1 MAATPGA
8 TDRTTAAGTGPAGGA
23 TTGRATSG
31 TGAGT
36 SGRGRGGRGRGG
48 RGTSGRGTGRAAER
62 RAALGGLAGRAVR
75 RVFPGPWGAWALLR
89 EGIGLLVV
97 AGLAALI
104 VAVAHGGP
112 LKPALYVAAVAL
124 LFAMRRGLPV
134 PVMLVTAAGAGAID
148 SFAPL
153 LVFAAWSAGYRVT
166 RALPTLGVMAASFT
180 LMTATAVLHGDDVV
194 PAKGIAGFALGGFL
208 LFAALPALAGR
219 YHAQRRALLVALRE
233 RNDQL
238 ERERVMIAHQARLR
252 ERHRIAQD
260 MHDSL
265 GHQLAL
271 ISVHSGALEV
281 DRSLTDPQRA
291 AVGVLRQAAVA
302 AMRELRVVVGVLH
315 EESAPPGA
323 GRAGGGSGGG
333 LDGIGRLAES
343 SRAAGAAVALSR
355 SGDARP
361 LPAATEHAAYRIVQE
376 ALTNAH
382 KHAPGAP
389 LTVALRYEP
398 DALVV
403 EVANGP
409 APEPPPPGQ
418 VVSGGQGLTGLRERA
433 RLVGGMVHAGPSGE
447 GGWRLAAVLPYGH
460 DGAAGPAEGTAG
472 QPGDLPGDPVAGA
485 GPGLGTGRPAG
496 PGRTGLRNPAVGCA
510 AGAGAVVLAVA
521 GLLVWG
527 GLAFVQ
533 ALDDATVSKRTYES
547 IAVGSAEADVRAK
560 LPAGSRAL
568 TQGYQGTGPTP
579 PAGASCSWF
588 ISDEPGADGFDDEY
602 VARFCFKD
610 GVLIDK
616 QHYRAKV

>member
-1 MAATPGA
+1 MAATPGTA
-8 TDRTTAAGTGPAGGA
+8 DRTTA
-23 TTGRATSG
+23 

-36 SGRGRGGRGRGG
+36 A
-48 RGTSGRGTGRAAER
+48 GTPGTAGKGTGTGTGRAA
-62 RAALGGLAGRAVR
+62 AVGQVAGRAVR
-75 RVFPGPWGAWALLR
+75 RVFPGPWGAWALVR
-89 EGIGLLVV
+89 EVVGLLVLS
-97 AGLAALI
+97 GLAALI
-104 VAVAHGGP
+104 VAVAHRGP
-112 LKPALYVAAVAL
+112 LKLTLYVAAVAL
-124 LFAMRRGLPV
+124 LFLMRRGLPV
-134 PVMLVTAAGAGAID
+134 PVLLVTAAGAGAID
-148 SFAPL
+148 SFSPL
-153 LVFAAWSAGYRVT
+153 LVCAAWSAGYRVT

-194 PAKGIAGFALGGFL
+194 PAEGVAGFALGGFL

-219 YHAQRRALLVALRE
+219 YHAQRRALVVALQE

-333 LDGIGRLAES
+333 LDGIERLAEG
-343 SRAAGAAVALSR
+343 SRAAGAAVVLSR
-355 SGDARP
+355 TGEGRP
-361 LPAATEHAAYRIVQE
+361 LTAATEHAAYRIVQE

-389 LTVALRYEP
+389 LSVALRYEP

-409 APEPPPPGQ
+409 APEPPAAGQ

-433 RLVGGMVHAGPSGE
+433 RLVGGMVHAGPSAG
-447 GGWRLAAVLPYGH
+447 GGWRLAAVLPYDH
-460 DGAAGPAEGTAG
+460 DGVAAPAEGAADT
-472 QPGDLPGDPVAGA
+472 LPGALPAGA
-485 GPGLGTGRPAG
+485 APAVPARATGRGVGRAARLGRPG
-496 PGRTGLRNPAVGCA
+496 PRNPAVGCA
-510 AGAGAVVLAVA
+510 AGAAAVVLAVV

-527 GLAFVQ
+527 MLAFVQ
-533 ALDDATVSKRTYES
+533 ALDDATVSKKTYES
-547 IAVGSAEADVRAK
+547 IAVGSAEADVRAR
-560 LPAGSRAL
+560 LPVGSRVL

-579 PAGASCSWF
+579 PAGASCSWY
-588 ISDEPGADGFDDEY
+588 ISDEPGKDGFDDEY

-610 GVLIDK
+610 GTLIDK

>member
-1 MAATPGA
+1 MV
-8 TDRTTAAGTGPAGGA
+8 
-23 TTGRATSG
+23 GRV
-31 TGAGT
+31 
-36 SGRGRGGRGRGG
+36 
-48 RGTSGRGTGRAAER
+48 
-62 RAALGGLAGRAVR
+62 AGRAVR
-75 RVFPGPWGAWALLR
+75 RVFPGPWGAWALVR
-89 EGIGLLVV
+89 EVVGLLVLS
-97 AGLAALI
+97 GLAALI
-104 VAVAHGGP
+104 VSVARGGP
-112 LKPALYVAAVAL
+112 LKLVLYVGAVAL

-134 PVMLVTAAGAGAID
+134 PVMLATAAAAGAID

-153 LVFAAWSAGYRVT
+153 LICAAWSVGYRVT

-180 LMTATAVLHGDDVV
+180 LITATAVLHGDDVV
-194 PAKGIAGFALGGFL
+194 PAKGVAGFAIGGFL
-208 LFAALPALAGR
+208 LFAGLPALAGR

-315 EESAPPGA
+315 EESAPTGA

-333 LDGIGRLAES
+333 LDGIERLAES
-343 SRAAGAAVALSR
+343 SRAAGAAVTLSR
-355 SGDARP
+355 GGDGRP
-361 LPAATEHAAYRIVQE
+361 LAAATEHAAYRIVQE

-403 EVANGP
+403 EIANGP
-409 APEPPPPGQ
+409 APEPPPAGQ

-433 RLVGGMVHAGPSGE
+433 RLVGGMVHAGPSGG
-447 GGWRLAAVLPYGH
+447 GGWRLAAVLPYHH
-460 DGAAGPAEGTAG
+460 DGAAGPSAATADG
-472 QPGDLPGDPVAGA
+472 LSDAPPAGA
-485 GPGLGTGRPAG
+485 GAAWAPPGGGGLGPA
-496 PGRTGLRNPAVGCA
+496 GRTGLRSPAVGCA
-510 AGAGAVVLAVA
+510 AGAGAVVLAVV

-527 GLAFVQ
+527 VMAFVQ
-533 ALDDATVSKRTYES
+533 ALDDATVSTKTYES
-547 IAVGSAEADVRAK
+547 IAVGSAEADVRAR
-560 LPAGSRAL
+560 LPVGSRLL
-568 TQGYQGTGPTP
+568 TQGYQGTGPTL
-579 PAGASCSWF
+579 PAGASCSWYL
-588 ISDEPGADGFDDEY
+588 SDEPGKDSFDDEY

-610 GVLIDK
+610 GTLIDK